1 MKEKEM
7 RENQGWEEKYYK
19 KEIIELYQVL
29 NDEEIKTL
37 EKLGITIQK
46 GKIYTEREFDEIYME
61 LAKFDKDETG
71 LYGNEREEKTNKQ
84 FEKILNDETHT
95 EREKILINMYYIEC
109 AKNEELERAEKDKLS
124 NTRVAVEEYNN
135 IMTRLDEIGKKCMI

>member
-7 RENQGWEEKYYK
+7 RENQAWEEKYYK

-71 LYGNEREEKTNKQ
+71 LYGNEREEKTNEQ

-95 EREKILINMYYIEC
+95 EREKILI
-109 AKNEELERAEKDKLS
+109 K
-124 NTRVAVEEYNN
+124 
-135 IMTRLDEIGKKCMI
+135 

>member
-1 MKEKEM
+1 
-7 RENQGWEEKYYK
+7 
-19 KEIIELYQVL
+19 
-29 NDEEIKTL
+29 
-37 EKLGITIQK
+37 
-46 GKIYTEREFDEIYME
+46 ME

>member
-37 EKLGITIQK
+37 
-46 GKIYTEREFDEIYME
+46 
-61 LAKFDKDETG
+61 
-71 LYGNEREEKTNKQ
+71 
-84 FEKILNDETHT
+84 
-95 EREKILINMYYIEC
+95 
-109 AKNEELERAEKDKLS
+109 
-124 NTRVAVEEYNN
+124 
-135 IMTRLDEIGKKCMI
+135 